1 MTKNKVGAEPKKRV
15 KHVFTKDA
23 GIHEGIHRDEPGWY
37 DSNYHC
43 YCFAY
48 GYFFHRGKSL
58 GKNLTPDYIKELN
71 SKIISSNDYD
81 DYDDKV
87 FDTPIDI
94 PIILVGEVIDVRH
107 EQPRLFSKGK
117 TIYIV
122 RVISDNSIREIEA
135 TKCKVKYK

>member
-1 MTKNKVGAEPKKRV
+1 MIVE
-15 KHVFTKDA
+15 
-23 GIHEGIHRDEPGWY
+23 W
-37 DSNYHC
+37 
-43 YCFAY
+43 
-48 GYFFHRGKSL
+48 
-58 GKNLTPDYIKELN
+58 KELN

-94 PIILVGEVIDVRH
+94 PIIFTGEVIDVRH
-107 EQPRLFSKGK
+107 EQPSFFSKCK

-122 RVISDNSIREIEA
+122 RMIHNNSIREIEA